1 MAPSAVTPES
11 FTHVNGNHSQSLV
24 NGQGKNVSKPTTN
37 GAAAPA
43 VAPASK
49 HQHGRRWAENLDASY
64 KILERPIGTRRR
76 IRVVCMGAGYSGLL
90 MAIVF
95 SEKMQ
100 DKNAELVIY
109 ERNHDL
115 GGTWL
120 ENRYPGCKCDIPAHN
135 YAYSFDANPD
145 WPNYYASS
153 EQIHQYMHGVS
164 KKHNC
169 DRFIKYNHSIKGA
182 NWNQDRGTWSIQVQK
197 ADGSIILDEADVFI
211 NAGGVLNNWKW
222 PNIEGIDK
230 YKGKLLHSAR
240 WDETY
245 DFTGKKIGVIGIGSS
260 GIQIVPKLAKV
271 VDSMDLFVRT
281 QTWISPAPGINEPT
295 ANDPEMDSDYNFTE
309 ASLELFKDPVVLRDY
324 RAAIMDRRIENFTRA
339 MADSDV
345 QLKAQALFRKSM
357 NDRLGDSEKGRKAA
371 EMLLPDFPV
380 GCRRQTPGPGF
391 LEALV
396 QDNVE
401 LRWDSVQSI
410 TEKGILLKS
419 GVEKEYD
426 AIVCA
431 TGFDTTFK
439 PAFPVIGRHGVDL
452 AQKWT
457 EEQPKAYF
465 GISVPDMPNYFCF
478 IGPNSPISNGSLIL
492 GIQATAVYVYK
503 WLEKLQTESI
513 KSFEISHDANE
524 EYNQHIQK
532 YLERTV
538 WTRNC
543 RSWYKRGT
551 VDGPVVAI
559 YGGTS
564 FHFME
569 AIKNP
574 RWEDF
579 EIERL
584 EEAKSN
590 RFAYLGNG
598 FSRREAKGQSV
609 GATQT
614 LDFDEYWNLFVLP
627 DIHD

>member
-1 MAPSAVTPES
+1 
-11 FTHVNGNHSQSLV
+11 
-24 NGQGKNVSKPTTN
+24 
-37 GAAAPA
+37 
-43 VAPASK
+43 
-49 HQHGRRWAENLDASY
+49 
-64 KILERPIGTRRR
+64 
-76 IRVVCMGAGYSGLL
+76 MGAGYSGLM

-135 YAYSFDANPD
+135 YAYSFDANPE
-145 WPNYYASS
+145 WPNYYATSQ
-153 EQIHQYMHGVS
+153 QIHEYMHDVS

-169 DRFIKYNHSIKGA
+169 DRFIKYSHSIKGA
-182 NWNQDRGTWSIQVQK
+182 HWNQDRGTWSIEVQK

-222 PNIEGIDK
+222 PNIEGIET

-240 WDETY
+240 WDEDY
-245 DFTGKKIGVIGIGSS
+245 DFTDKEIGVIGIGSS

-271 VDSMDLFVRT
+271 VGSMDLFVRT

-295 ANDPEMDSDYNFTE
+295 ANDPEMDSEYNFTE
-309 ASLELFKDPVVLRDY
+309 ASLELFKDPEVLRDY
-324 RAAIMDRRIENFTRA
+324 RAAIMDRRIENFKRA

-357 NDRLGDSEKGRKAA
+357 NERLGNTEKGRKAA
-371 EMLLPDFPV
+371 QMLLPDFPV

-401 LRWDSVQSI
+401 MQWDDVQKI
-410 TEKGILLKS
+410 TEKGILLKP

-439 PAFPVIGRHGVDL
+439 PAFPVIGRNGVDL
-452 AQKWT
+452 ARKWT

-465 GISVPDMPNYFCF
+465 GVVVPDMPNYFCF

-513 KSFEISHDANE
+513 KSFEVQHDANE

-579 EIERL
+579 NLERL

-598 FSRREAKGQSV
+598 YSRREAKSQSV
-609 GATQT
+609 SATQT

-627 DIHD
+627 EIHD